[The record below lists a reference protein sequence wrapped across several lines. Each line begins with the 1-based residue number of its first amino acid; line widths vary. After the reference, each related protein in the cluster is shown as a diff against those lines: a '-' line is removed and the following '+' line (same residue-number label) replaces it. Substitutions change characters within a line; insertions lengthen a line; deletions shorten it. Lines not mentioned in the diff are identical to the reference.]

1 MSRRSSTG
9 WCRGSAMPRIG
20 GPPRGEGVQA
30 VGMALQILEHLA
42 ARRGAQGVTELAR
55 DMQTTKSRMHRHL
68 RSLIAGGYVVQPP
81 GTGKYQ
87 IGGRLLAL
95 GRHATGAAEIR
106 PAAAEASPSPR

>member
-1 MSRRSSTG
+1 
-9 WCRGSAMPRIG
+9 MPRIG

-55 DMQTTKSRMHRHL
+55 HMQTTKSRMHRHL

-95 GRHATGAAEIR
+95 GRHVAAEPEAASLR